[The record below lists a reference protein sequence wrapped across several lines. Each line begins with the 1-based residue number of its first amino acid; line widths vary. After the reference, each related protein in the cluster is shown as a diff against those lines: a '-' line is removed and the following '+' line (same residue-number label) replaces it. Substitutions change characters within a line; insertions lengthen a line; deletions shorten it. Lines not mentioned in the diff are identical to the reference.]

1 MQARKEGWGLNCS
14 LGSGW
19 LDRNPDRN
27 LRVECRNPL
36 ERVDRDADLCP
47 FRAGLRI
54 SGVLET
60 RTSRLAAESPLDNSA
75 HSCGRCYQLHYTF
88 IILTSWHNWCGILV
102 T

>member
-36 ERVDRDADLCP
+36 ERVDRDADPYP
-47 FRAGLRI
+47 FRAGSRI
-54 SGVLET
+54 SGVFET
-60 RTSRLAAESPLDNSA
+60 STSRLAAESPLITAPAVAGAVINCITLS
-75 HSCGRCYQLHYTF
+75 LF
-88 IILTSWHNWCGILV
+88 
-102 T
+102 